1 MGCRMLTRR
10 KPDLLDI
17 IAEHWRNERCGRLDR
32 GGLGYICGIA
42 ASLPGFSWRVGM
54 TTYTHH
60 SELSMPSTFLGY
72 SRGDMVL
79 LDGVRDTADRRST
92 PLRWGRGGGHTPD
105 VTHLQTAM
113 LMATLMPQDPFSVV
127 SRQGAWPS
135 SEVRSSGGWAHW
147 HIRLIPVPQALSQG
161 LPLGVALTAVAA
173 SRGGWD
179 RC

>member
-1 MGCRMLTRR
+1 MLRRR

-17 IAEHWRNERCGRLDR
+17 IAEHWNNERCGRLDM

-42 ASLPGFSWRVGM
+42 ASLRGFKWITGM
-54 TTYTHH
+54 QTYMHH
-60 SELSMPSTFLGY
+60 SKVSMPRTFLGY

-79 LDGVRDTADRRST
+79 LSGVYETKDRRHN
-92 PLRWGRGGGHTPD
+92 PLSWGRGCGHTPD

-127 SRQGAWPS
+127 TRRGAWLS
-135 SEVRSSGGWAHW
+135 SEVYGLGGWENF
-147 HIRLIPVPQALSQG
+147 HIRLVPVPQALSQG